1 MQYFLE
7 QYHYETV
14 SMRNVA
20 TPIMKYSID
29 YACGLWH
36 LSVLILFKIFLDH
49 YLFGSKSNCHIIV
62 PSMYVTIS
70 ETDFHQ
76 PSVSILGYKPH
87 LYEYVYI
94 GSRINFHIN
103 FNAYI
108 RLYLWFE
115 WSRRLR
121 RRSRHW
127 SQSPNPQPKNIPGS
141 ISIFELLVF
150 LTFFF
155 FLHFQCL

>member
-1 MQYFLE
+1 MHADCDIFQFWYYSKYFWTTTYSALKV
-7 QYHYETV
+7 TV
-14 SMRNVA
+14 ILSYLQCSQLDLKVNVIA
-20 TPIMKYSID
+20 PSI
-29 YACGLWH
+29 
-36 LSVLILFKIFLDH
+36 
-49 YLFGSKSNCHIIV
+49 
-62 PSMYVTIS
+62 YVTIS

-87 LYEYVYI
+87 LYKYVYI

-108 RLYLWFE
+108 RLYLWFG

-127 SQSPNPQPKNIPGS
+127 SQSPNHQPSTKKYTKLN
-141 ISIFELLVF
+141 L
-150 LTFFF
+150 F
-155 FLHFQCL
+155 FLDFCCFLCFFQHFECL